1 MKKIVL
7 ASIFIIVVVG
17 VVFSLKEVRI
27 KSFEKETSFAVDS
40 VEEIEVNNE
49 NWNVEFKK
57 AESKKVT
64 IAAEGNQK
72 DKEKDPVTVKNDG
85 KKIIV
90 NQQDQ
95 KGGFIG
101 GFTFGKKGTIYI
113 SIPKNEVDMITL
125 HNRSGDI
132 KMNDVTTKNIVLS
145 NVSGLEKIEGLSAE
159 KGTFTSQAGELSVK
173 NSSLKELSVASTTGD
188 SYMTNVNS
196 SNMKI
201 TSTDGEV
208 SIKDIKEGKSL
219 LVETKSGD
227 IGVSYKETP
236 TSLMLTANSNS
247 SDITVNLN
255 GFKKKTN
262 TEKSKEGTIGEAS
275 NKVELLSK
283 KGTININS

>member
-1 MKKIVL
+1 MKKIIL
-7 ASIFIIVVVG
+7 ASILMIVIIVVT
-17 VVFSLKEVRI
+17 FSFK
-27 KSFEKETSFAVDS
+27 KDFEKEASFEVKGIDE
-40 VEEIEVNNE
+40 VEMNNE
-49 NWNVEFKK
+49 SWNVEFKSTK
-57 AESKKVT
+57 SNKVT
-64 IAAEGNQK
+64 IVVAGKQK
-72 DKEKDPVTVKNDG
+72 DKKNDPVTMKKDG
-85 KKIIV
+85 KKIVIT
-90 NQQDQ
+90 QREQ

-145 NVSGLEKIEGLSAE
+145 NVSGSEKIEGLSAE

-173 NSSLKELSVASTTGD
+173 DSSIKEISVASTTGD
-188 SYMTNVNS
+188 SYMTNMNS
-196 SNMKI
+196 PNMKI

-208 SIKDIKEGKSL
+208 SIRDIKEGKSL

-236 TSLMLTANSNS
+236 TSLKLTANSNS
-247 SDITVNLN
+247 SDITVDLN

-262 TEKSKEGTIGEAS
+262 TEKSKEGTIGDAS

-283 KGTININS
+283 KGTIHINS